1 MQVAID
7 GPASAGKSTVAK
19 IIAHNLGYIYIDT
32 GAMYRA
38 CTLIAHDNHVD
49 YGDEKAI
56 LDQVDKSTIEFKQ
69 EDGEQKVYVRMCQ
82 LPLELQKLLRMFLKC
97 QP

>member
-19 IIAHNLGYIYIDT
+19 IIANKLSFVYNDT

-38 CTLIAHDNHVD
+38 CTVIARDHDLD
-49 YGDEKAI
+49 YGDEAGILNAI
-56 LDQVDKSTIEFKQ
+56 DKDGIELKS
-69 EDGEQKVYVRMCQ
+69 Q
-82 LPLELQKLLRMFLKC
+82 LSSKRN
-97 QP
+97 